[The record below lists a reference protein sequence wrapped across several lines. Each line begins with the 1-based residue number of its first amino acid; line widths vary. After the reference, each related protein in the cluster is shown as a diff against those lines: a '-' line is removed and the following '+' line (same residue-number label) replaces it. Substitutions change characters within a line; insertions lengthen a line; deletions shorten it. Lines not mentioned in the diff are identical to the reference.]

1 MLQKYHKKV
10 LASKLFNNLIL
21 LKFLIYNKNYF
32 KNNYHDISFSRFQNE
47 KNITRIPLINFHV
60 SQYQLI
66 SYNYIYLIYEI
77 DLPTFPLADNSIFS

>member
-47 KNITRIPLINFHV
+47 KNKYQAYPSHKFSCVAIAIN
-60 SQYQLI
+60 L
-66 SYNYIYLIYEI
+66 L
-77 DLPTFPLADNSIFS
+77 

>member
-47 KNITRIPLINFHV
+47 KK
-60 SQYQLI
+60 
-66 SYNYIYLIYEI
+66 
-77 DLPTFPLADNSIFS
+77 